1 MRPKS
6 LAISTPT
13 KLLSLEEARTRALIN
28 CNNIENQKYIE
39 VGGGPENLPA
49 KYHTVIEL
57 PGKKGGSFKAR
68 RSTAWKSIFSGKD
81 RKKSGGAEQ
90 KISTPSELS
99 LLSSLASSQVGR
111 GGSTEPR
118 LASTRQLSLRPVR
131 SAESLVP
138 NTTTSPSADLKALSP
153 HTPASVNSGESDVL
167 GPLEIVTSAVGE
179 RTGRES
185 PKCHSRS
192 SSHDSYFERKQNVQ
206 FKIDMDTE
214 EEEEEEAVSPQLKPD
229 SSLDISEIQVNFDL
243 EDNEMKIFSED
254 ETMMSTSVGS
264 DVSLIR
270 SPLEEKTSGSPATGI
285 SCGVRQ
291 RSHEDLESATK
302 SRRMS
307 FKEKFKKFTS
317 PPLSRKQQVETNK
330 MVDSGVGF
338 ESDSCS
344 GSYESG
350 KGSKLKE
357 KLVSALS
364 PESLRKSEGS
374 PKKMKPSN
382 SPQGSSPQT
391 IMKKSKIED
400 DDCEMSSLNLSP
412 SIRFIDASSS
422 YELGQATSSETLGDC
437 RPGSHVSQTE
447 DNWCEGSETTRRGD
461 EEVVE
466 VQVHVHEDHTVQGF
480 ADGPISII
488 GTSTSNPPSLSDS
501 ETSVDQ
507 PTPAVLSRPTGQP
520 DSSPQF
526 EADAQSEATVHQ
538 DANQHSEMTLPY
550 DVAQQSDAT
559 SQSENTIQ
567 SEVGSHSAEDSSS
580 RSSFS
585 VSLAAATISENES
598 FGLDSTNDEASAS
611 AEVTIQ
617 SSCTVEE
624 EITETAKTGKSVET
638 GKVLP
643 GIFVRESES
652 KEDKVTE
659 IA

>member
-1 MRPKS
+1 
-6 LAISTPT
+6 
-13 KLLSLEEARTRALIN
+13 
-28 CNNIENQKYIE
+28 
-39 VGGGPENLPA
+39 
-49 KYHTVIEL
+49 
-57 PGKKGGSFKAR
+57 
-68 RSTAWKSIFSGKD
+68 
-81 RKKSGGAEQ
+81 
-90 KISTPSELS
+90 
-99 LLSSLASSQVGR
+99 
-111 GGSTEPR
+111 
-118 LASTRQLSLRPVR
+118 
-131 SAESLVP
+131 
-138 NTTTSPSADLKALSP
+138 
-153 HTPASVNSGESDVL
+153 
-167 GPLEIVTSAVGE
+167 
-179 RTGRES
+179 
-185 PKCHSRS
+185 
-192 SSHDSYFERKQNVQ
+192 
-206 FKIDMDTE
+206 
-214 EEEEEEAVSPQLKPD
+214 
-229 SSLDISEIQVNFDL
+229 
-243 EDNEMKIFSED
+243 
-254 ETMMSTSVGS
+254 MMSTSVGS
-264 DVSLIR
+264 EVSLFR
-270 SPLEEKTSGSPATGI
+270 SPLEENPGSGSPAPGI
-285 SCGVRQ
+285 SRGVRQ

-307 FKEKFKKFTS
+307 FKEKFRKFTS
-317 PPLSRKQQVETNK
+317 PTLSRKQQSETNK

-338 ESDSCS
+338 DSDSCS

-364 PESLRKSEGS
+364 PESMRKNEGS

-447 DNWCEGSETTRRGD
+447 DNWCEGSETARRGD

-507 PTPAVLSRPTGQP
+507 TTTAQTPASVLSVLSRPTGQP
-520 DSSPQF
+520 DSTPQF

-624 EITETAKTGKSVET
+624 ET

-652 KEDKVTE
+652 EEWTEKDKATE
-659 IA
+659 IASEETEVMETDLTIVSAEPILRQLPSFDASSEAPTDDSKNTTDPEDESSDEEQDESSLGSSDVMPQEQSETLAEESKHLSEEKTSSGIDCHLLSLVTDSTITPEFSSSSLPEVVTSPPEPSKVLPAAAAEEKKKLKLNLVSPQLESVVMRRSPSSPARNLNGHSG